1 MQAPTDKQMVK
12 QIDHLI
18 EGIETEQKRLLA
30 KPVGYPYRKRWMA
43 DNRRRL
49 RELKEMRKKYTE

>member
-1 MQAPTDKQMVK
+1 MQVSTNEQMVK
-12 QIDHLI
+12 QIDNII
-18 EGIETEQKRLLA
+18 ESIEKEQKNLLA

-49 RELKEMRKKYTE
+49 RELKEIRKKYTA